1 MTCHTN
7 AKEHLIYRR
16 ESGDMGIKII
26 LADDH
31 KIVRD
36 GLRTLLERESDMEVI
51 AEAEDGR
58 AVVNLAKQ
66 LSPDLVIMDIIM
78 PGLNGIDATRDII
91 RKDPHIKVIGL
102 SMHSDKRFVSG
113 MFQAGASGYLLKDCA
128 FDELATAVR
137 TVVSNH
143 TYLSPGIANIIIERQ
158 RERSS
163 QSGSTTFTNLTT
175 REREILHHLADG
187 MSSKDI
193 SSTLDISVKTV
204 QSHRQNIMRKL
215 NINNVTDLIK
225 YAIREGLTS
234 MRI

>member
-1 MTCHTN
+1 
-7 AKEHLIYRR
+7 
-16 ESGDMGIKII
+16 MGIKII

>member
-1 MTCHTN
+1 
-7 AKEHLIYRR
+7 
-16 ESGDMGIKII
+16 MGIKII

-187 MSSKDI
+187 MSSRDI